1 MKNILE
7 RFALQANAFQESF
20 AHMCNSRS
28 VDQLARNFFQ
38 VLRGNLLITSASVF
52 FRGSVED
59 AWRLLYAANHHIGE
73 CDEFFS
79 EDNRFG
85 IRYLDHPDFTVCIN
99 QPLVDKSRFG
109 ILLGQKLDRSPFA
122 DSDKIS
128 LQFFLQ
134 QLDGAYQSLVAR
146 QKEKQLIFS
155 LNHRVLQLN
164 SLIDT
169 GIEVSRLQLGSKLLS
184 LAMERALA
192 LTNASRGM
200 LRVSRGR
207 RVVEKRF
214 FPTPFRPGNINRDGH
229 VMSSEFC
236 FGEEKYTF
244 SLYQKESR
252 RGTIRF
258 DETDR
263 LLLDAFVRQVHAS
276 LENHYLH
283 QQALEKER
291 IDRDIALAGT
301 IQKKLIPEEL
311 PEIPGYQL
319 AGTNIPTKYV
329 GGDFYDCIPLKDGRY
344 FLIMADVSG
353 KGVPAGLLVS
363 TLHASAHAYL
373 ESPFELTSLV
383 SKLNKVIYDA
393 STIDKYITAFF
404 ALLDP
409 ASGALESVNAGHN
422 PIYLLRKNRQLEELD
437 AGGIPLGMMGMAYPY
452 QNSHTTLAPGDSLLL
467 YTDGVTEAMNEKEE
481 QYDDFRPLK
490 QFLLT
495 QHSTAASAFL
505 EALLADLNDFT
516 GNTPQSDDITALYV
530 VREAV

>member
-1 MKNILE
+1 MKNLLE
-7 RFALQANAFQESF
+7 RFALQADAFQESF
-20 AHMCNSRS
+20 AHMCKSRS

-38 VLRGNLLITSASVF
+38 VLRGNLLIISGSMYFRSAA
-52 FRGSVED
+52 ED
-59 AWRLLYAANHHIGE
+59 AWRPLYATNHQTVE
-73 CDEFFS
+73 CHDFFS
-79 EDNRFG
+79 EENQFG
-85 IRYLDHPDFTVCIN
+85 LRYLDHPDFTVCVN

-109 ILLGQKLDRSPFA
+109 ILLGQKLDRSPFS

-134 QLDGAYQSLVAR
+134 QLGGAYQFLISR

-155 LNHRVLQLN
+155 LNHRVVQLN

-169 GIEVSRLQLGSKLLS
+169 GIEVSRIQLGSKLLS

-200 LRVSRGR
+200 LRISRGR

-214 FPTPFRPGNINRDGH
+214 FPTSFRPGSIKQEGH
-229 VMSSEFC
+229 VIASDFC
-236 FGEEKYTF
+236 FGDEKYTF
-244 SLYQKESR
+244 SLYEKESR
-252 RGTIRF
+252 RGTVRF

-301 IQKKLIPEEL
+301 IQQKLIPEEL

-319 AGTNIPTKYV
+319 AGTNIPTKFV
-329 GGDFYDCIPLKDGRY
+329 GGDFYDCITLKDGRY

-373 ESPFELTSLV
+373 ESPFELTALV
-383 SKLNKVIYDA
+383 GKLNKVIYDA

-409 ASGALESVNAGHN
+409 ATGTLESVNAGHN
-422 PIYLLRKNRQLEELD
+422 PTYLLRKNRQLEELD

-452 QNSHTTLAPGDSLLL
+452 QKSHTTLAPGDSLLL
-467 YTDGVTEAMNEKEE
+467 YTDGITEAMNEKEE

-490 QFLLT
+490 QFLIA
-495 QHSTAASAFL
+495 QHNTSAAAFL